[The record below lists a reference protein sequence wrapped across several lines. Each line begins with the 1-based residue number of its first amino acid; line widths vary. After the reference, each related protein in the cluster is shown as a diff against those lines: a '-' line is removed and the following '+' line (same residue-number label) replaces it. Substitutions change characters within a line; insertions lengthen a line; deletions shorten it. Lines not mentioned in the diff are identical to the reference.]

1 MKILDFINTTEM
13 EKMNQTQR
21 AGLLCYFHYKTTDES
36 TFDLKGI
43 NELFSDAGYSS
54 INTSRVKKGLL
65 DNKIMRVP
73 KGLKT
78 SLEFVPATLQEYDQK
93 YSALWNDAT
102 TIQSDNELIDESKFC
117 KKRTYLDKLIQ
128 QINCCYGNNCYDAAA
143 VLMRRLFEILL
154 ILSYQQL
161 GIDDQI
167 KTKDGKEYLMLD
179 KIVKD
184 AENNQ
189 TLKLSRIKNEFDT
202 IRKVGNFSAH
212 NITYTAG
219 KQDIDNIK
227 LSYRVML
234 EELYNKAGLM

>member
-1 MKILDFINTTEM
+1 MKLLDFINATEI

-21 AGLLCYFHYKTTDES
+21 AGLLCYFHYKTTNES

-65 DNKIMRVP
+65 DKKIMRVP

-78 SLEFVPATLQEYDQK
+78 SLEFVPATLQEYDQR
-93 YSALWNDAT
+93 YSALWDDTT

-117 KKRTYLDKLIQ
+117 GKYSYLDRLIQ

-154 ILSYQQL
+154 ILSYQKL
-161 GIDDQI
+161 GIDNEI
-167 KTKDGKEYLMLD
+167 KDNNGYLMLD
-179 KIVKD
+179 KIVKN
-184 AENNQ
+184 AVSNQ
-189 TLKLSRIKNEFDT
+189 TLKFSRIKNEFDT
-202 IRKVGNFSAH
+202 FRKVGNFSAH
-212 NITYTAG
+212 KISYTAG
-219 KQDIDNIK
+219 KKDIDDIK
-227 LSYRVML
+227 IDYRAML
-234 EELYNKAGLM
+234 EELYYKAGLL